1 MVERRKTAK
10 SSNSE
15 PRQPKAPRTQA
26 ESKAGARSAG
36 GTGAAR
42 KPAAKPAKPTP
53 KPAQKPAQKT
63 ARKPAA
69 KPAAKPTRKATPKP
83 APKAAPKTAGKPAAK
98 KPASAP
104 SGAAAAPKGESPG
117 ETAAR
122 ASQTATHGRDGA
134 KPSAY
139 SEYADMGRLS
149 QEDLDHLEEVS
160 RNVMQSALKSQ
171 KLMSDV
177 MRRSLEGDPSMTPQ
191 ADPLHAAPELVQTW
205 ENILSDP
212 ELLLKSQ
219 SDLYSGYL
227 DLWSGATKKLMSG
240 ETSNPAIE
248 PEKGDKRWRSAAWSE
263 HPMFDAMKQSYL
275 LNQRFLMNLI
285 SGARGLDEATRRK
298 VEFVT
303 RQMTDALSP
312 TNFALTNPDVLQ
324 ATFETKGENLT
335 KGLMNLMADLERG
348 DGRLALSQTDME
360 GFEVGKDLAATP
372 GEVVYRN
379 EVMELIQY
387 APATP
392 DVRKRPLLIA
402 PPWINKFYIL
412 DMRPH
417 SSMIRWLVD
426 QGVTVFLIS
435 WVNPDASLK
444 DASFED
450 YIRKGLF
457 SALEAVEEATGE
469 RQVDTVGYCIGGT
482 MLGSALALMAKEE
495 DDRIASATFFAAQH
509 DFKLAGELLVFIDD
523 EWFREISRLM
533 DAQGGVLDGRTMA
546 DTFNMLRSND
556 LVWSFVIN
564 NYLLGKQPQA
574 FDLLYWNADQTRM
587 PKRLHLYYLETF
599 YKNNALA
606 EGKLELGGHRLNLKD
621 VKIPIFMQA
630 SKDDHIAPADS
641 VYRSARLFGG
651 PVQYMMA
658 GSGHIAGVVNHPGA
672 NKYQHWTNE
681 ALPETREA
689 WLEGASEH
697 PGSWWEH
704 WKDWLYSMNAE
715 TVPARE
721 PGGGKLKPICP
732 APGEYVKVRS

>member
-1 MVERRKTAK
+1 MAERRKTAK
-10 SSNSE
+10 G
-15 PRQPKAPRTQA
+15 K
-26 ESKAGARSAG
+26 
-36 GTGAAR
+36 
-42 KPAAKPAKPTP
+42 KPAAKAGGR
-53 KPAQKPAQKT
+53 AAKT
-63 ARKPAA
+63 AE
-69 KPAAKPTRKATPKP
+69 
-83 APKAAPKTAGKPAAK
+83 
-98 KPASAP
+98 SA
-104 SGAAAAPKGESPG
+104 G

-122 ASQTATHGRDGA
+122 STQAAA
-134 KPSAY
+134 KDAGSPPDDFSF
-139 SEYADMGRLS
+139 ADYGELAQLS
-149 QEDLDHLEEVS
+149 QADLDRLEEVS
-160 RNVMQSALKSQ
+160 RTIMQSALKSQ

-177 MRRSLEGDPSMTPQ
+177 MRRSLEGDPSMQPQ

-205 ENILSDP
+205 ETILSDP
-212 ELLLKSQ
+212 ELLLKAQ
-219 SDLYSGYL
+219 SDLYRGYL

-240 ETSNPAIE
+240 EESPPAIE
-248 PEKGDKRWRSAAWSE
+248 PEKGDKRWRSPAWSE
-263 HPMFDAMKQSYL
+263 HPVFDAMKQSYL
-275 LNQRFLMNLI
+275 LNQRFLLGLI
-285 SGARGLDEATRRK
+285 AGAKGLDEPTRRK

-303 RQMTDALSP
+303 RQMIDAMAP
-312 TNFALTNPDVLQ
+312 TNFALTNPDVLEE
-324 ATFETKGENLT
+324 TFKTKGENLT
-335 KGLMNLMADLERG
+335 RGLMNLMADLERG
-348 DGRLALSQTDME
+348 EGRLALSQTDME

-372 GEVVYRN
+372 GEVIYRN

-417 SSMIRWLVD
+417 SSMIRWLVE
-426 QGVTVFLIS
+426 QGLTVFLIS
-435 WVNPDASLK
+435 WVNPDPSLK

-450 YIRKGLF
+450 YIRKGLYT
-457 SALEAVEEATGE
+457 ALDQVEAATGE
-469 RQVDTVGYCIGGT
+469 TKVDTIGYCIGGT
-482 MLGSALALMAKEE
+482 MLGTALALMAKEGDE
-495 DDRIASATFFAAQH
+495 RIASATFFAAQH
-509 DFKLAGELLVFIDD
+509 DFKRAGELLVFIDD

-533 DAQGGVLDGRTMA
+533 DAQGGVLDGRSMA

-606 EGKLELGGHRLNLKD
+606 EGRLELGGHRLDLKD

-630 SKDDHIAPADS
+630 SKEDHIAPADS

-651 PVQYMMA
+651 EVQYMMA

-672 NKYQHWTNE
+672 NKYQHWTNDV
-681 ALPETREA
+681 LPDTREA
-689 WLEGASEH
+689 WLKGAKEH
-697 PGSWWEH
+697 PGSWWPH
-704 WKDWLYSMNAE
+704 WKAWLDAMDSK
-715 TVPARE
+715 TVPARK
-721 PGGGKLKPICP
+721 PGGDALKPICP

>member
-1 MVERRKTAK
+1 MAARSKSPASAK
-10 SSNSE
+10 SKSGKRK
-15 PRQPKAPRTQA
+15 PAKAPA
-26 ESKAGARSAG
+26 SKAGNSAG
-36 GTGAAR
+36 AAKTDAAR
-42 KPAAKPAKPTP
+42 PGGE
-53 KPAQKPAQKT
+53 
-63 ARKPAA
+63 RES
-69 KPAAKPTRKATPKP
+69 
-83 APKAAPKTAGKPAAK
+83 PKAESSFGEYGDFTALG
-98 KPASAP
+98 
-104 SGAAAAPKGESPG
+104 
-117 ETAAR
+117 
-122 ASQTATHGRDGA
+122 
-134 KPSAY
+134 
-139 SEYADMGRLS
+139 
-149 QEDLDHLEEVS
+149 QEDLDRLEEVS
-160 RNVMQSALKSQ
+160 RTIMQSALKSQ

-177 MRRSLEGDPSMTPQ
+177 MRRSLEGDPQLMPQ
-191 ADPLHAAPELVQTW
+191 ADPLHAAPELIQAW
-205 ENILSDP
+205 ETILSDP
-212 ELLLKSQ
+212 ELLLKAQ
-219 SDLYSGYL
+219 SDLYRGYL

-240 ETSNPAIE
+240 EDGPAAIE

-275 LNQRFLMNLI
+275 LNQRFLMGLI
-285 SGARGLDEATRRK
+285 SGAKGLDEATRRK

-303 RQMTDALSP
+303 RQMIDAMAP
-312 TNFALTNPDVLQ
+312 TNFAMTNPDVLEE
-324 ATFETKGENLT
+324 TFRSKGENLT
-335 KGLMNLMADLERG
+335 RGLMNLMRDLERG

-387 APATP
+387 APATEQ
-392 DVRKRPLLIA
+392 VRKRPLLIA

-417 SSMIRWLVD
+417 SSMIRWLVE
-426 QGVTVFLIS
+426 QGFTVFLIS
-435 WVNPDASLK
+435 WVNPGPKLK
-444 DASFED
+444 DATFED

-457 SALEAVEEATGE
+457 KALEAVEDATGE

-482 MLGSALALMAKEE
+482 MLGAALALMAKEN

-509 DFKLAGELLVFIDD
+509 DFKRAGDLLVFIDD
-523 EWFREISRLM
+523 EWFREIARLM

-587 PKRLHLYYLETF
+587 PKRLHLFYLETF

-606 EGKLELGGHRLNLKD
+606 EGKLELGGHRLDLSD
-621 VKIPIFMQA
+621 VTIPIFMQA
-630 SKDDHIAPADS
+630 SKEDHIAPADS

-672 NKYQHWTNE
+672 NKYQHWINT
-681 ALPETREA
+681 ALPETRDE
-689 WLEGASEH
+689 WLEGAEEH

-704 WKDWLYSMNAE
+704 WKDWLYAMASEM
-715 TVPARE
+715 VPARE